1 MSAQS
6 SGSEPTNATPSTPRH
21 VVMVLSG
28 KGGVGKS
35 TVAVNVA
42 VALAHRLDVGLLD
55 ADLHGPDVPKMLGIE
70 NQTMPIRD
78 GKLFPVL
85 TPHNLTVASIAF
97 ALPSRDAPIIWRGP
111 LKMKA
116 VQQLVEEVEWGPL
129 DLLVVD
135 LPPGTGDE
143 ALSVAQL
150 AGKRAAAVV
159 VTTPQEVALLDA
171 AKAVT
176 FARKVGVEKIGIVEN
191 MSTLV
196 CPHCGG
202 EIPLYGTGG
211 GERLAAEMGTPFLG
225 HIPLIPEVVRGGD
238 EGRPAVLVP
247 TAREPFLAVA
257 DAIWAL
263 VKAAPNASR
272 DPASPNGGTRP

>member
-1 MSAQS
+1 MNENRPVAK
-6 SGSEPTNATPSTPRH
+6 H

-42 VALAHRLDVGLLD
+42 VALAHRQNVGLLD
-55 ADLHGPDVPKMLGIE
+55 ADLHGPNVPKMLGVE
-70 NQTMPIRD
+70 GATMPLRN
-78 GKLFPVL
+78 GRPLPVS
-85 TPHNLTVASIAF
+85 TPYNVTVVSIAF
-97 ALPSRDAPIIWRGP
+97 ALPRADAPVIWRGP

-116 VQQLVEEVEWGPL
+116 IQQLLEDVQWGDL

-150 AGKRAAAVV
+150 VGKTATAVV

-171 AKAVT
+171 GKAVT
-176 FARKVGVEKIGIVEN
+176 FARKVGVDRIGVVEN
-191 MSTLV
+191 MSPLV

-202 EIPLYGTGG
+202 DIDLYGAGG
-211 GERLAAEMGTPFLG
+211 GERLAAQMGVPFLG
-225 HIPLIPEVVRGGD
+225 RIPLIPEVVRGGD
-238 EGRPAVLVP
+238 TGRPAVLIP
-247 TAREPFLAVA
+247 TAREPFLAVS
-257 DAIWAL
+257 DSIWAL
-263 VKAAPNASR
+263 VHSSPGASAQAGSSADR
-272 DPASPNGGTRP
+272 AHPCDHGA